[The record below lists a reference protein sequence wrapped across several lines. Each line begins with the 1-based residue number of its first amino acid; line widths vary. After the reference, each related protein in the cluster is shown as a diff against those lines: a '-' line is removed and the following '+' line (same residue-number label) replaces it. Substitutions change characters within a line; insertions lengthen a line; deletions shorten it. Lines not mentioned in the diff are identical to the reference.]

1 MANTLRI
8 RQCCSEKQH
17 DDSTRGKGTS
27 VNSQSLAEGGKKAP
41 NSHNI
46 SLRVPAKELSERDF
60 IFSLGKIDQMKSLR
74 HSSNAQMFP
83 ANRWLRPLPLK
94 SFNSYTSRGIYGT
107 IFVFW
112 TTTLQQEIEKSLIYK
127 NIEAFLFQDF
137 LLADVTVSLS
147 SCYFVSF
154 SIWYF
159 VCWENICI
167 FLDFRLKLS
176 AFFLKGKN
184 SLEHC
189 NFLRNQ
195 VLLC

>member
-27 VNSQSLAEGGKKAP
+27 VNSQSLAEGGKQAP
-41 NSHNI
+41 NSHNV
-46 SLRVPAKELSERDF
+46 SLRVPAKKLYERDF
-60 IFSLGKIDQMKSLR
+60 IFSLGKIDQMKSLW

-112 TTTLQQEIEKSLIYK
+112 TTTSQQEIEKSLIYK

-176 AFFLKGKN
+176 AFF
-184 SLEHC
+184 
-189 NFLRNQ
+189 
-195 VLLC
+195 